1 MLNRVLKHT
10 NAHTDKLVISRNVK
24 VIKGP
29 VMPAIE
35 EFHAKG
41 VIAIKTLIENY
52 ASDSYLKKK
61 KGHSDWSRRDLT
73 EVFE

>member
-52 ASDSYLKKK
+52 ASD
-61 KGHSDWSRRDLT
+61 
-73 EVFE
+73 